1 MKKENILAIH
11 EAGHAVVAHV
21 LGGATSIVAVFPL
34 NDDQQGG
41 ARTRSF
47 LYKAK
52 EADRTSQ
59 IEAAKRDVMVA
70 LAGPAA
76 QQKFKPQKAK
86 KQRLD
91 GWKGDYD
98 NATKGI
104 ARMILL
110 QDDPTFD
117 ISQTTEIY
125 LNDEQQQKAVALFDQ
140 IAWEVSVLV
149 TENWAAIEQT
159 ADKLIRL
166 RIIFG
171 DEVDVIVRGWPR

>member
-1 MKKENILAIH
+1 
-11 EAGHAVVAHV
+11 
-21 LGGATSIVAVFPL
+21 
-34 NDDQQGG
+34 
-41 ARTRSF
+41 
-47 LYKAK
+47 
-52 EADRTSQ
+52 
-59 IEAAKRDVMVA
+59 
-70 LAGPAA
+70 
-76 QQKFKPQKAK
+76 
-86 KQRLD
+86 
-91 GWKGDYD
+91 
-98 NATKGI
+98 
-104 ARMILL
+104 MILL